1 MGLFKSSYLKP
12 DKKLLVDITTSKDSL
27 DKALRFAN
35 DLFCG
40 IESAGHRVT
49 LAPRGEHLTR
59 GKRRAQQSIKDS
71 QEHLGHIIQQWA
83 NVERFIAG
91 VEQRV
96 SWRPQNIRHTKHSM
110 AR

>member
-1 MGLFKSSYLKP
+1 MTLTNNDGIMGLFKSSYLKP

-59 GKRRAQQSIKDS
+59 GTIDEARGKRPRSYFDNLWSSA
-71 QEHLGHIIQQWA
+71 A
-83 NVERFIAG
+83 
-91 VEQRV
+91 
-96 SWRPQNIRHTKHSM
+96 HSSLLKT
-110 AR
+110 AKSTLDTSFSSGQT